1 MILSFLLD
9 IFHVV
14 KWLFGLGALAGLL
27 SLGGVLLWLTGHLI
41 VRAALR
47 QRPAHQAAL
56 LRKLFLEDA

>member
-14 KWLFGLGALAGLL
+14 KFMFGLGALAGLL
-27 SLGGVLLWLTGHLI
+27 AVGGVLVWFVGHLV
-41 VRAALR
+41 VRALL
-47 QRPAHQAAL
+47 QHQPAAQAPL